1 MKGSRTFITAKFLE
15 RIRTKGSLA
24 AAAER
29 LLASAAIH
37 EPLPN
42 MSTWALVCEE
52 VVDTEY
58 RPDHYERV
66 VAELFRRGISR
77 DPLEQMRVFAWET
90 AGWLNF
96 EKMVW
101 DWCSLDEQDIQR
113 AIDWQLKEGEI
124 DAEEHATR
132 LAFLQRFA
140 PRAEQ
145 GTPPNGSPAAPY
157 GNPGVTEGPPSVS

>member
-1 MKGSRTFITAKFLE
+1 MKGSRTFITAKFLK

-29 LLASAAIH
+29 LLASTANYA
-37 EPLPN
+37 PLPN

-77 DPLEQMRVFAWET
+77 DVLDQMRVFAWET

-101 DWCSLDEQDIQR
+101 DWCSLDEHDIQR
-113 AIDWQLKEGEI
+113 AIDWQLNEGEI
-124 DAEEHATR
+124 DVEEHSNR

-145 GTPPNGSPAAPY
+145 ATSPSGAPAAPS
-157 GNPGVTEGPPSVS
+157 GNSGVNDGPTSVS